1 MHKILILA
9 ACLYSATLFSATLQ
23 YLPNTPL
30 TQVTDLTLDIH
41 QLLPGLELNTRGK
54 QLLITQVYIDSEE
67 DISVSHLPITIVIV
81 PKKLKIDLNVNDET
95 ISFDSDRPV
104 SSVYIAQFSKMI
116 DRPIKL
122 HIGDDRLIQAES
134 QDLAQLDKEL
144 PLLKEFNIEIFLK
157 ELFQHQFALVG
168 EKLKQD
174 KTYIVK
180 YDAEALPYVPSK
192 VNYTITSIND
202 ESIDATIKGQL
213 RERKISL
220 NAQVQVDDKTS
231 EDVEITF
238 SGEMQGYI
246 KWDREN
252 ALRHQLHLEYSYHG
266 IIKIGHWEWKL
277 EAELKVENESEK
289 V

>member
-9 ACLYSATLFSATLQ
+9 ACLYSATLFSVTLQ

-30 TQVTDLTLDIH
+30 TQVTDLTVEIH
-41 QLLPGLELNTRGK
+41 QMLPGLELNTRGK

-174 KTYIVK
+174 KTYTVK

-238 SGEMQGYI
+238 SGEMQGYV